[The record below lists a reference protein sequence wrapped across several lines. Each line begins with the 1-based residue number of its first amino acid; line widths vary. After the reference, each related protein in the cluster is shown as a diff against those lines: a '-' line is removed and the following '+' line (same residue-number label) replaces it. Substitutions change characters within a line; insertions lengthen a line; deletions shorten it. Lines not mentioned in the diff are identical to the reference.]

1 LLVENCLKC
10 HGEAKSKA
18 GLKLTSRASIL
29 KGGESGPAAVAG
41 KPEES
46 LLIRAIRY
54 ADTPQM
60 PPKGKLTDA
69 DIEVL
74 TRWVRIGLPWPES
87 GTSKPLTEE
96 QFWAFRPVQTVT
108 PPVVKDR
115 AWPQSDVD
123 RFILAVLE
131 AQGLTPA
138 RPADKLTLIRRAT
151 FDLTGMPPTP
161 EEIDAFERDGSP
173 HAFTR
178 VVDRLL
184 ASPRYGERWGRHWL
198 DVARFGESQGYERDK
213 IRDHAWRYRDY
224 VVHSFNQDKPYT
236 QFVKEQLAGDV
247 LEPVTQEGIV
257 ATGFLV
263 AGPWDEV
270 GATQQ
275 GLLMRKRVR
284 EEELEDILSAVGQTF
299 LGLTVNCARCHD
311 HKFDPI
317 PQRDYYRLKAVFEG
331 VHHGD
336 RPLLTPAEQKVREE
350 RRAGLERRVGQ
361 LQKDIAALEQ
371 LGRDRI
377 QSERKGPDLTGL
389 PTPMARWTF
398 ETDARDTIGT
408 LHGTLRGGAV
418 VAGGRLRLNGEGAFL
433 QTAPLPR
440 DMRAKT
446 LEAWVA
452 PANLTKRGGGVMTV
466 ENKDGSVFDAIVF
479 GEREPMKWF
488 AGSDFYHRTRDL
500 DAPPESLE
508 SPALVHLAIVY
519 SADHRIGVYRNGVPY
534 GPAYV
539 PTGPK
544 AGLQTYAAHDAHVLF
559 GLRHTGAGNG
569 FFAGD
574 IEEARLYDRAL
585 SPEEVAASFRA
596 GASHAKLDEIL
607 ASLTPK
613 ERQRREALAAE
624 LSRQRETLQAL
635 PPLLLA
641 YAANPSPPELTFVLA
656 RGDVEKQRELVS
668 AGGLSAVKVLSPE
681 FGLPADAPE
690 GQRRLKL
697 ADWIASADNPL
708 TARVVVNR
716 VWHYHFGHG
725 LVGTPN
731 DFGFNGDSPSH
742 PQLLDWLARRFIAD
756 GWSIKQLHRRIML
769 SSAYQQSSQ
778 FDEKAAAMDGEN
790 RLLWRFTPRRLEG
803 EAVRDAMLAVSGQI
817 NQQMGGPSFRPF
829 TLKVFNSHFYELT
842 DPLGPEYDRRTVY
855 RINVNSAKSPLLDS
869 LDCPDPSVKMP
880 RRSVTTTPL
889 QALGLMHNSFVLRQ
903 ARQFALRVQKDAET
917 DLDAQVERAY
927 SLAFGRRPTILE
939 RDRAATLSQQHGLE
953 TLCWVLFNAIEF
965 LYLK

>member
-18 GLKLTSRASIL
+18 GLKLTSRAGIL
-29 KGGESGPAAVAG
+29 KGGESGSAAVAG

-54 ADTPQM
+54 TDTPQM
-60 PPKGKLTDA
+60 PPKGKLRDA
-69 DIEVL
+69 EIEVL
-74 TRWVRIGLPWPES
+74 TRWVQMGLPWPES
-87 GTSKPLTEE
+87 GTGKPLTEE
-96 QFWAFRPVQTVT
+96 QFWVFRPVETVT
-108 PPVVKDR
+108 PPVLKDR

-161 EEIDAFERDGSP
+161 EEIDAFVRDGSP

-224 VVHSFNQDKPYT
+224 VIHSFNQDKPYT

-336 RPLLTPAEQKVREE
+336 RPLLLPAERKVDDE
-350 RRAGLERRVGQ
+350 RRAPLEERIGQ
-361 LQKDIAALEQ
+361 LEKAIAAL
-371 LGRDRI
+371 
-377 QSERKGPDLTGL
+377 
-389 PTPMARWTF
+389 AR
-398 ETDARDTIGT
+398 
-408 LHGTLRGGAV
+408 
-418 VAGGRLRLNGEGAFL
+418 
-433 QTAPLPR
+433 
-440 DMRAKT
+440 
-446 LEAWVA
+446 
-452 PANLTKRGGGVMTV
+452 
-466 ENKDGSVFDAIVF
+466 
-479 GEREPMKWF
+479 
-488 AGSDFYHRTRDL
+488 
-500 DAPPESLE
+500 
-508 SPALVHLAIVY
+508 
-519 SADHRIGVYRNGVPY
+519 
-534 GPAYV
+534 
-539 PTGPK
+539 
-544 AGLQTYAAHDAHVLF
+544 
-559 GLRHTGAGNG
+559 
-569 FFAGD
+569 GD
-574 IEEARLYDRAL
+574 
-585 SPEEVAASFRA
+585 
-596 GASHAKLDEIL
+596 
-607 ASLTPK
+607 
-613 ERQRREALAAE
+613 RQRREALTAQLAE
-624 LSRQRETLQAL
+624 RRRALEAL
-635 PPLLLA
+635 PRPPLA
-641 YAANPSPPELTFVLA
+641 YAANSIQPEPTFVLA

-668 AGGLSAVKVLSPE
+668 AGGLSAVKALSPE
-681 FGLPADAPE
+681 FGLSTDAPE

-697 ADWIASADNPL
+697 AEWIGSSDNPL
-708 TARVVVNR
+708 TARVMVNR
-716 VWHYHFGHG
+716 VWHYHFGRG

-842 DPLGPEYDRRTVY
+842 DPLGPGYNRRTVY

-889 QALGLMHNSFVLRQ
+889 QALGLMNNSFARRQ
-903 ARQFALRVQKDAET
+903 AHHFALRLQKEAGADP
-917 DLDAQVERAY
+917 DAQIERAY
-927 SLAFGRRPTILE
+927 VLAFGRKPTMSE
-939 RDRAATLSQQHGLE
+939 ASRALAVTWEHGME
-953 TLCWVLFNAIEF
+953 TFCWALLNANEF
-965 LYLK
+965 LYVR